1 MTAAALLSIEDLS
14 LTFGSHRA
22 VNQLN
27 FSIARGETLALVG
40 ESGSGKSATALAIM
54 RLIEREGGAIAGGRI
69 VLDGTPPL
77 DLATL
82 TDRQMRQVRGNRVA
96 MIFQEPMTALN
107 PVLTLGDQ
115 VTEVFRLHQG
125 MDKPAARAA
134 ALAAFDRVRIPD
146 AARRLN
152 QFAHEL
158 SGGLRQRVMIA
169 AALACRPD
177 LLIADEPTT
186 ALDVTTQAEI
196 LLLIRELQA
205 ETGMS
210 VLFITHDMGVVAELA
225 DRVVV
230 LARGEKQE
238 EGLVEDIFARPQ
250 AAYTRSLMA
259 ATPKLG
265 SGAPAAI
272 MPSPLVLEVENLSVR
287 FAVRQGV
294 LQTARAAFHAVTGVS
309 LTIGRGET
317 LGLVGESGCGKST
330 LARAILRLVE
340 PAEGRVSLMG
350 HELTGLP
357 QGSLRPLRRN
367 AQIVAQD
374 PFASLNPRL
383 PVHQLITEP
392 ALIHGQIAPGK
403 TRELALELLAKVELG
418 ADALDRYPHQ
428 FSGGQRQRLSIARAL
443 SARPALIVADEAVSA
458 LDVSVARQITD
469 LMARLQAEDGV
480 SFLFISHDIAVVER
494 VSHRIAVMFG
504 GQIVETGPTD
514 RVLSNPLHTYTRH
527 LLSAVP
533 IPDPAKRAH
542 SRPMA
547 TEQIVRPALLLP
559 NGQQPQRLIMAE
571 ITPGHFCAVP
581 NETHLAF
588 AAALTAKGSG
598 RQAEANHA
606 AKDLAQ
612 NEVNALQRLGEIA

>member
-1 MTAAALLSIEDLS
+1 MTAAPLLSIEDLS
-14 LTFGSHRA
+14 LSFGSHRA
-22 VNQLN
+22 VKHLSFN
-27 FSIARGETLALVG
+27 IARGETVALVG

-69 VLDGTPPL
+69 VLDGTPAL
-77 DLATL
+77 DLAAL

-115 VTEVFRLHQG
+115 VSEVLRLHQG
-125 MDKPAARAA
+125 MDRVAARAA

-196 LLLIRELQA
+196 LALIRDLQA

-210 VLFITHDMGVVAELA
+210 VLFITHDMGVVANLA

-230 LARGEKQE
+230 LARGETQE
-238 EGLVEDIFARPQ
+238 EGPVHDIFARPQ
-250 AAYTRSLMA
+250 AAYTRTLMA

-272 MPSPLVLEVENLSVR
+272 KAAPVVLDVKNLSVR
-287 FAVRQGV
+287 FGVRHGV
-294 LQTARAAFHAVTGVS
+294 LRSARAAFHAVTGVS

-340 PAEGRVSLMG
+340 PAEGRIHLMG
-350 HELTGLP
+350 
-357 QGSLRPLRRN
+357 
-367 AQIVAQD
+367 QD

-403 TRELALELLAKVELG
+403 THELALELLAKVELG

-443 SARPALIVADEAVSA
+443 SARPALIIADEAVSA

-504 GQIVETGPTD
+504 GQIVETGTTD
-514 RVLSNPLHTYTRH
+514 RVLSNPTHAYTRH

-533 IPDPAKRAH
+533 VPDPAKRDRFAPRTTAQIA
-542 SRPMA
+542 RP
-547 TEQIVRPALLLP
+547 TLLLP
-559 NGQQPQRLIMAE
+559 NGQQPHRMVMAE
-571 ITPGHFCAVP
+571 IAPGHFSAVQ

-588 AAALTAKGSG
+588 AAALSAGVPGT
-598 RQAEANHA
+598 QAEADHA
-606 AKDLAQ
+606 TKGSAPNGIK
-612 NEVNALQRLGEIA
+612 ALKQKEAIV

>member
-1 MTAAALLSIEDLS
+1 MTIAPLLSVENLS
-14 LTFGSHRA
+14 LAFGSHRA
-22 VNQLN
+22 VKDLS
-27 FSIARGETLALVG
+27 FSVAHGETLALVG
-40 ESGSGKSATALAIM
+40 ESGSGKSATALAIL
-54 RLIEREGGAIAGGRI
+54 RLIEREGGRIEAGRI
-69 VLDGTPPL
+69 VLDGTPAL
-77 DLATL
+77 DLAAL
-82 TDRQMRQVRGNRVA
+82 SDRQIREVRGNRVA

-125 MDKPAARAA
+125 MDRRAARTA
-134 ALAAFDRVRIPD
+134 ALAAFERVRIPD
-146 AARRLN
+146 AARRLD

-196 LLLIRELQA
+196 LALIRGLQT

-238 EGLVEDIFARPQ
+238 EGGVHDIFARPQ
-250 AAYTRSLMA
+250 AAYTRTLMA

-265 SGAPAAI
+265 SGAPSPVLAAA
-272 MPSPLVLEVENLSVR
+272 PGREPVLEVENLSVR
-287 FAVRQGV
+287 FAVRQG
-294 LQTARAAFHAVTGVS
+294 LFQTARAAFHAVSGVS
-309 LTIGRGET
+309 LSVGRGET

-340 PAEGRVSLMG
+340 PAEGSVRILGHRV
-350 HELTGLP
+350 TGLSA
-357 QGSLRPLRRN
+357 QTLRPLRRH
-367 AQIVAQD
+367 AQIVFQD

-392 ALIHGQIAPGK
+392 AVIHGQVAPDQ
-403 TRELALELLAKVELG
+403 TRALALELLAKVGLG
-418 ADALDRYPHQ
+418 ADALNRYPHQ

-458 LDVSVARQITD
+458 LDVSIARQITD

-514 RVLSNPLHTYTRH
+514 RVLSAPAHAYTRH

-533 IPDPAKRAH
+533 VPDPSRRDRIRSLAGAQI
-542 SRPMA
+542 SRPD
-547 TEQIVRPALLLP
+547 LLLP
-559 NGQQPQRLIMAE
+559 HGKQPPRLIMAE
-571 ITPGHFCAVP
+571 IAPGHFCAVP
-581 NETHLAF
+581 SETHQSF
-588 AAALTAKGSG
+588 AAALAPSAGGPKNGSAAPASSGAKALVHAGS
-598 RQAEANHA
+598 
-606 AKDLAQ
+606 
-612 NEVNALQRLGEIA
+612 

>member
-1 MTAAALLSIEDLS
+1 MNNAPLLSVENLS
-14 LTFGSHRA
+14 LAFGSHRA
-22 VNQLN
+22 VKHLS
-27 FSIARGETLALVG
+27 FGIARGETVALVG

-54 RLIEREGGAIAGGRI
+54 RLIEREGGTIAGGRI
-69 VLDGTPPL
+69 VLDGTPL
-77 DLATL
+77 LNLAAL
-82 TDRQMRQVRGNRVA
+82 SDRQMREVRGNRVA

-125 MDKPAARAA
+125 MDRREARAA
-134 ALAAFDRVRIPD
+134 ALAAFERVHIPD
-146 AARRLN
+146 AARRLG

-196 LLLIRELQA
+196 LALIRELQA

-210 VLFITHDMGVVAELA
+210 VLFITHDMGVVATLA

-230 LARGEKQE
+230 LAGGEKQE
-238 EGLVEDIFARPQ
+238 EGPVHDIFARPQ
-250 AAYTRSLMA
+250 ATYTRSLMA

-265 SGAPAAI
+265 SGAPAPVVAAET
-272 MPSPLVLEVENLSVR
+272 VLAVENLSVH

-294 LQTARAAFHAVTGVS
+294 FQIAQAAFHAVNDVS

-330 LARAILRLVE
+330 LARAILRLIE
-340 PAEGRVSLMG
+340 PSEGRVRLVG
-350 HELTGLP
+350 HELTGLS
-357 QGSLRPLRRN
+357 QQSLRPLRRH
-367 AQIVAQD
+367 AQIVFQD

-383 PVHQLITEP
+383 TVHRLITEP
-392 ALIHGQIAPGK
+392 ALIHGQVVPGD
-403 TRELALELLAKVELG
+403 TRDLALELLAKVELG
-418 ADALDRYPHQ
+418 PDALDRFAHQ

-514 RVLSNPLHTYTRH
+514 RVLSNPAHAYTRH

-533 IPDPAKRAH
+533 VPDPDRRERAR
-542 SRPMA
+542 SVA
-547 TEQIVRPALLLP
+547 IAQIARPALLLP
-559 NGQQPQRLIMAE
+559 HGQQPQRLIMAE
-571 ITPGHFCAVP
+571 IAPGHFCAVP
-581 NETHLAF
+581 SETHLRF
-588 AAALTAKGSG
+588 AVALSAPVRGKPTAAE
-598 RQAEANHA
+598 QAPRHSAQTGIEAQA
-606 AKDLAQ
+606 TLD
-612 NEVNALQRLGEIA
+612 EIA

>member
-1 MTAAALLSIEDLS
+1 MTAAPLLSIEDLS
-14 LTFGSHRA
+14 LSFGSHRA
-22 VNQLN
+22 VKHLSFN
-27 FSIARGETLALVG
+27 IARGETVALVG

-77 DLATL
+77 DLAAL

-115 VTEVFRLHQG
+115 VSEVLRLHQG
-125 MDKPAARAA
+125 MDRVAARAA

-196 LLLIRELQA
+196 LALIRDLQA

-210 VLFITHDMGVVAELA
+210 VLFITHDMGVVANLA

-230 LARGEKQE
+230 LARGETQE
-238 EGLVEDIFARPQ
+238 EGPVHDIFARPQ
-250 AAYTRSLMA
+250 AAYTRTLMA

-272 MPSPLVLEVENLSVR
+272 KAAPVVLDVKNLSVR
-287 FAVRQGV
+287 FGVRHGV
-294 LQTARAAFHAVTGVS
+294 LRSARAAFHAVTGVS

-340 PAEGRVSLMG
+340 PAEGRIHLMG
-350 HELTGLP
+350 QEVTGLS
-357 QGSLRPLRRN
+357 QRSLRPLRCH

-403 TRELALELLAKVELG
+403 THELALELLAKVELG

-443 SARPALIVADEAVSA
+443 SARPALIIADEAVSA

-504 GQIVETGPTD
+504 GQIVETGTTD
-514 RVLSNPLHTYTRH
+514 RVLSNPTHAYTRH

-533 IPDPAKRAH
+533 VPDPAKRDRFAPRTTAQIA
-542 SRPMA
+542 RP
-547 TEQIVRPALLLP
+547 TLLLP
-559 NGQQPQRLIMAE
+559 NGQQPHRMVMAE
-571 ITPGHFCAVP
+571 IAPGHFSAVQ

-588 AAALTAKGSG
+588 AAALSAGVPGT
-598 RQAEANHA
+598 QAEADHA
-606 AKDLAQ
+606 TKGSAPNGIK
-612 NEVNALQRLGEIA
+612 ALKQKEAIV

>member
-1 MTAAALLSIEDLS
+1 MTLNPLLSIEDLS
-14 LTFGSHRA
+14 LTFGSHHA
-22 VNQLN
+22 VKHLS
-27 FSIARGETLALVG
+27 FSIASGETVALVG
-40 ESGSGKSATALAIM
+40 ESGSGKSATALAIL
-54 RLIEREGGAIAGGRI
+54 RLIEREGGAIASGRI
-69 VLDGTPPL
+69 VLNGTPRL
-77 DLATL
+77 DLAAL
-82 TDRQMRQVRGNRVA
+82 TDSQMRQVRGKRVA

-115 VTEVFRLHQG
+115 VAEVFRMHQG
-125 MDKPAARAA
+125 MSRHAARAA
-134 ALAAFDRVRIPD
+134 ALEAFDRVRIPD
-146 AARRLN
+146 AARRLT
-152 QFAHEL
+152 QFAHEV

-169 AALACRPD
+169 AALACQPD

-196 LLLIRELQA
+196 LALIRELQA
-205 ETGMS
+205 ETSMS

-230 LARGEKQE
+230 LAGGEKQE
-238 EGLVEDIFARPQ
+238 EGPVDDVFARPK
-250 AAYTRSLMA
+250 AAYTRRLMA

-272 MPSPLVLEVENLSVR
+272 SAVPTVLAVENLSVQ
-287 FAVRQGV
+287 FPVRHGM
-294 LQTARAAFHAVTGVS
+294 LQAAHSAFHAVTGVS
-309 LTIGRGET
+309 LTIGKGET

-330 LARAILRLVE
+330 LARAILRLIE
-340 PAEGRVSLMG
+340 PTEGRVSLMG
-350 HELTGLP
+350 HELIGLP
-357 QGSLRPLRRN
+357 QRDLRPLRRH

-374 PFASLNPRL
+374 PYASLNPRL

-392 ALIHGQIAPGK
+392 ALIHGQIEPGR
-403 TRELALELLAKVELG
+403 TRDLALELLAKVELG

-469 LMARLQAEDGV
+469 LMARLQVEDGV

-514 RVLSNPLHTYTRH
+514 RVLTHPKHAYTRH

-533 IPDPAKRAH
+533 IPDPAKRSQH
-542 SRPMA
+542 QSRNSA
-547 TEQIVRPALLLP
+547 AFARPSLLLK
-559 NGQQPQRLIMAE
+559 NGAKPPRLSLTE
-571 ITPGHFCAVP
+571 IGPGHYFATP
-581 NETHLAF
+581 SETHF
-588 AAALTAKGSG
+588 PSTASISASRFG
-598 RQAEANHA
+598 RLSETADA
-606 AKDLAQ
+606 AKAAKQ
-612 NEVNALQRLGEIA
+612 KEVNAQSSFNEIA